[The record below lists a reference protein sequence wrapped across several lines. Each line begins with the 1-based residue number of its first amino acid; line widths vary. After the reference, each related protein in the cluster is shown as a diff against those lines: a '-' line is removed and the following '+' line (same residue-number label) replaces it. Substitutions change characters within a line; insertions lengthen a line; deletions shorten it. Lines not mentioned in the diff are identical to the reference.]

1 MEDYKKKYEDAL
13 ERAKSA
19 VKECGNNLGRIK
31 MIESIFPDELMGN
44 EDERTRK
51 EIISALKYA
60 NHKGIY
66 DKHIAWLEKL
76 KDFDKQLED
85 AYKTADEV
93 QYKRGYDKGY
103 MDGYWYWR
111 GAIEALGKQA
121 TIKDGNSIDP
131 HFGKP
136 ITTTET
142 KYPKFKVGDWI
153 SGYYTNYKVL
163 SINNEGYA
171 VEDVDGNKINIL
183 FENEKFH
190 HLWSIKD
197 AKDGDV
203 LVCCNNKPFIFKGFF
218 GLNFPNCLA
227 AYCGVTLENQFGHCN
242 GKTFWTNQ
250 DVKPATKE
258 QCNLLFQ
265 KMHEAG
271 YEWDAEKKVLN
282 KIKMQDLVIS
292 ENNVTKISDQDDK
305 WKWDED
311 DEKFF
316 RENILIG
323 LGNIDDVNPELYS
336 KIIDWISL
344 IKRRLS

>member
-1 MEDYKKKYEDAL
+1 MEEDKYKAAL

-19 VKECGNNLGRIK
+19 IKECGNNLGRIK
-31 MIESIFPDELMGN
+31 MIESIFPDELGENKDEKIRKKLIEYFKDLMGGWFPYSN
-44 EDERTRK
+44 E
-51 EIISALKYA
+51 EIIAY
-60 NHKGIY
+60 
-66 DKHIAWLEKL
+66 LEKM
-76 KDFDKQLED
+76 KDFDKKLEE

-136 ITTTET
+136 ITTTEMKT
-142 KYPKFKVGDWI
+142 PQFKVGDWI

-163 SINNEGYA
+163 SVNNEGYA

-197 AKDGDV
+197 AKKGDV
-203 LVCCNNKPFIFKGFF
+203 LARNDDIRSICIFSCFDGINKREESFLCRC
-218 GLNFPNCLA
+218 GLEGEGL
-227 AYCGVTLENQFGHCN
+227 GQVLSIN
-242 GKTFWTNQ
+242 GYHDDSK
-250 DVKPATKE
+250 DYVPATKE
-258 QCNLLFQ
+258 QCELLFRELE
-265 KMHEAG
+265 EAG
-271 YEWDAEKKVLN
+271 YTWNPITKELSHKEVSKK
-282 KIKMQDLVIS
+282 S
-292 ENNVTKISDQDDK
+292 EQDDK